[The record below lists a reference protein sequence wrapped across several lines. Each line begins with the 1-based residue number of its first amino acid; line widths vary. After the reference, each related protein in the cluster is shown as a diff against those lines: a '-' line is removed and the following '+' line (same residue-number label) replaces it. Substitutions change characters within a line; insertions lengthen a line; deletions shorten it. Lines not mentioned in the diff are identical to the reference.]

1 MGFFWGVDQD
11 DIAGAKKKRFYFCDM
26 LKQKQRQKIFFQ
38 KVRHLVLIYTPKE
51 AHGRISVTGGSFF
64 ARQMLAKKKA
74 SLGAASFN
82 L

>member
-1 MGFFWGVDQD
+1 MN
-11 DIAGAKKKRFYFCDM
+11 IAKNK
-26 LKQKQRQKIFFQ
+26 FFQ
-38 KVRHLVLIYTPKE
+38 KVRQHLVLIYTPKE